1 MVPQKLEPIARNILP
16 AVTIIPDVK
25 QALKHAIKTAAPE
38 DVICVAGS
46 LYVVGEAKEAL
57 EGSAFRVQIK

>member
-1 MVPQKLEPIARNILP
+1 MVPQ
-16 AVTIIPDVK
+16 VTTIPDVK
-25 QALKHAIKTAAPE
+25 QALEYAIETASPK

-57 EGSAFRVQIK
+57 DKGFQVQGSKVKDR